1 MQNNTL
7 YELTSE
13 DELGK
18 NGIPKEL
25 NDLINTSLKITQLHD
40 EIDQLISDGALQA
53 MHRQEKSKIAKYN
66 YELNRDIA
74 SSFKKAKQVV
84 LKKLEDYKS
93 LERWLATYIMRNETL
108 LAHTLNKI
116 SEHEKKLAEIK
127 GKTEQSPADINELN
141 YLVFSLKSLYL
152 IKSSIETTIVSAKQK
167 LGNFKMLEM
176 KVGFWVTN
184 YDLLQTKPEVQ
195 KIINN
200 LSDVN
205 KISVLEYAPAWLS
218 VIATIFLILSL
229 SSFSLSDSTSYSPT
243 DRYLQDKNKVSQLNI
258 PSIIENTQVELL
270 TPSEKEAYNKIKN
283 TLPTVV
289 YNYQLSQK
297 IAINE
302 LDSSGHISSNE
313 KTLLENNQLIT
324 QQLIA
329 LNKKGK
335 IQKATMNIYNYLRQ
349 SNTTFNIA
357 LGKEK
362 PDQHDSNG
370 FTVFTAWAFFSS
382 CIGAL
387 IFYVQSLLGKRK
399 TKKIQKLLETKT

>member
-1 MQNNTL
+1 
-7 YELTSE
+7 
-13 DELGK
+13 
-18 NGIPKEL
+18 
-25 NDLINTSLKITQLHD
+25 
-40 EIDQLISDGALQA
+40 
-53 MHRQEKSKIAKYN
+53 
-66 YELNRDIA
+66 
-74 SSFKKAKQVV
+74 
-84 LKKLEDYKS
+84 
-93 LERWLATYIMRNETL
+93 
-108 LAHTLNKI
+108 
-116 SEHEKKLAEIK
+116 
-127 GKTEQSPADINELN
+127 
-141 YLVFSLKSLYL
+141 
-152 IKSSIETTIVSAKQK
+152 
-167 LGNFKMLEM
+167 M